1 MIFNFS
7 QGGAA
12 YLNVTAPAGASISA
26 SITGESVSGSGTCL
40 LEIHTI
46 GTWSISCTIAGVTK
60 TVNVGVTSYGQTTNL
75 QFSKITVSAPGGTI
89 TCDDVSRSGSGDIP
103 VYGTGNK
110 TVTCV
115 YDSTTHTNTV
125 SIASGTTSYSTTF
138 TYSCTISVSCP
149 AGAYVVA
156 SRSGYSNVT
165 RTGPG
170 TLSVP
175 KYGNWTVTAY
185 IGSGRGAT
193 SKAATVSAVYDNS
206 VSCSVYP
213 RLYIYLYND
222 GSGHYYGA
230 GDGLTFEKT
239 AGASAEY
246 DVDDDYGAWTMAGLR
261 SWNTG
266 NNFLRT
272 TNLVDLTGY
281 DKMYMKLRYADGAS
295 IIWGL
300 SSSGNKWAAE
310 SWERRQTIRSGGQY
324 DRADSPGYP
333 SFYTQTFDFA
343 NANASLYPIIRN
355 LGGLSDTV
363 PPGSS
368 HVMIME
374 WYLE

>member
-1 MIFNFS
+1 MIFNIS

-12 YLNVTAPAGASISA
+12 YLNVTAPTGASISA
-26 SITGESVSGSGTCL
+26 SIAGESVSGSGTCL

-46 GTWSISCTIAGVTK
+46 GTWSVSCTIAGVTK
-60 TVNVGVTSYGQTTNL
+60 TINVGVTSYGQTANL

-89 TCDDVSRSGSGDIP
+89 TCDGVSRSGSGDLP

-115 YDSTTHTNTV
+115 YDSTTHTNIV
-125 SIASGTTSYSTTF
+125 SIAPGTTSYSTTF
-138 TYSCTISVSCP
+138 TYSCTINVSCP
-149 AGAYVVA
+149 SGASVVA
-156 SRSGYSNVT
+156 SRYGYDSVP

-170 TLSVP
+170 SITVP
-175 KYGNWTVTAY
+175 KYGNWTVTVY

-193 SKAATVSAVYDNS
+193 SKSAIVAAVYDDS
-206 VSCSVYP
+206 VPCSVYP
-213 RLYIYLYND
+213 RMYIYLWNN
-222 GSGHYYGA
+222 GTGHYYGA
-230 GDGLTFEKT
+230 GGGFTFEKT
-239 AGASAEY
+239 AGASAAY
-246 DVDDDYGAWTMAGLR
+246 DVDDDYGDWTMAGLR

-300 SSSGNKWAAE
+300 SSPGNKWASE
-310 SWERRQTIRSGGQY
+310 SWERIQTIHSGGQY
-324 DRADSPGYP
+324 DRDDSPGFP
-333 SFYTQTFDFA
+333 QFYVQTFDFT
-343 NANASLYPIIRN
+343 NTNTSLYPIIRN
-355 LGGLSDTV
+355 LGGLSDSV